1 MNSLLS
7 PSTLL
12 SWEPNFS
19 YSFFFDHICNAVN
32 NNDQDDQHN
41 IKNALPRITYS
52 HTPQQLPVED
62 NDNNDEQRDAPPSRP
77 CSNPKETIR
86 SSGSYN
92 PTSTSPK
99 SNPTSTSPKSSSS
112 RRRRRSNTTTTP
124 KMPRIE
130 TVLSVTDFIRMDHD
144 ESSLDWKSEWN
155 NPSKKHHS
163 TYYTAGHSTN
173 SPTESLSSLDT
184 AVTEATTVSTSSSCG
199 SNDNTSSTTT
209 TTTTIPTSILKK
221 SKYTTTAGTRN
232 NDQNKDDDD
241 DDDTRDVRPATTTTI
256 PPPPKRKHNKLA
268 ASVVGHLLFSHSNN
282 NNNNKSIRFAQTVKP
297 AAPTAMYTR
306 TLPTRRQK
314 KKVKVVSASSSSPK
328 GGDAEQTALIVAY
341 LQQEGIVTVPVCD
354 DGLVLSS
361 LYAST
366 KTPLITL
373 PA

>member
-41 IKNALPRITYS
+41 IKNAFPRITYS
-52 HTPQQLPVED
+52 HTPQQLED
-62 NDNNDEQRDAPPSRP
+62 NDNNDEQRDAPPSP

-86 SSGSYN
+86 SSGSCN
-92 PTSTSPK
+92 PTSSPK
-99 SNPTSTSPKSSSS
+99 SNPSSNSPKSSSSS
-112 RRRRRSNTTTTP
+112 RRRRRSDTTITP

-144 ESSLDWKSEWN
+144 ESSLDYKSEWN
-155 NPSKKHHS
+155 NSSYFP
-163 TYYTAGHSTN
+163 GHA

-209 TTTTIPTSILKK
+209 TTKTIPTSILKK
-221 SKYTTTAGTRN
+221 SKYTTTE
-232 NDQNKDDDD
+232 NKDD
-241 DDDTRDVRPATTTTI
+241 DDDTRDVRPTTTTTI
-256 PPPPKRKHNKLA
+256 PPKRKHNNLA
-268 ASVVGHLLFSHSNN
+268 ASVVGHLLFSHSNSSNNN

-314 KKVKVVSASSSSPK
+314 KRVKIVSSSSPK
-328 GGDAEQTALIVAY
+328 SKNNDAEQTALLVAY
-341 LQQEGIVTVPVCD
+341 LQQEGLVTTAPVCD
-354 DGLVLSS
+354 NYGLSS